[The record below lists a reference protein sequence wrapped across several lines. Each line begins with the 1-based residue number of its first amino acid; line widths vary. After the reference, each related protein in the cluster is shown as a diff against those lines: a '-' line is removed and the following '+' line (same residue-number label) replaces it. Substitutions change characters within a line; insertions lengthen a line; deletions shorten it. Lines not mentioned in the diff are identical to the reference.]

1 MVDTTVATDPNHV
14 DEKSIM
20 EDGVKLE
27 ENYIDAVQG
36 IDDASPT
43 EIRRVLWKIDLL
55 YVLLIGSV
63 A

>member
-1 MVDTTVATDPNHV
+1 MADTTKAMDQNYV
-14 DEKSIM
+14 DEKSIK

-27 ENYIDAVQG
+27 ENYPDSVQG
-36 IDDASPT
+36 IVDASPT

-55 YVLLIGSV
+55 YVLSIGPV